1 MCVNMSDLV
10 RFVLIFYL
18 TNILAVSITGY
29 KINFSLS
36 FSWNFSWYSKHSK
49 LGISDVGDWDEK

>member
-1 MCVNMSDLV
+1 MSDLV

-49 LGISDVGDWDEK
+49 LGISDV